1 MMAEEYK
8 IISGAI
14 DLWDYEESERIRKAL
29 DITRSEFIR
38 RAVRLFNSVHDFKSY
53 NAKVKPVPKSV
64 IADADART
72 VGAPYDETSTGG
84 ENRPRPTPKAVG
96 RVLGALGE
104 RGPTER

>member
-14 DLWDYEESERIRKAL
+14 DLWDYEESERIRKEL
-29 DITRSEFIR
+29 NITRSEFIR

-72 VGAPYDETSTGG
+72 EGSPYDETSTGG
-84 ENRPRPTPKAVG
+84 ENRPPTYSEGGRPCSRCAW
-96 RVLGALGE
+96 GE
-104 RGPTER
+104 EAD